1 MKLPNHNK
9 TDYNGYPGLYES
21 VRAKHEKLLA
31 GIDNPD
37 VNISEPPINITEA
50 EGMYKIDFSIPGF
63 KREQIFIEAKGNRLF
78 IEAGN
83 QKEPLNKNEYCR
95 TIEYDY
101 EYIRREVVVPG
112 NVDTNFLSAEYKDG
126 ILSICMF
133 QTQSIIRNNTVE
145 IAVY

>member
-1 MKLPNHNK
+1 MKIPNHNK
-9 TDYNGYPGLYES
+9 TDYPGYPGLYEP
-21 VRAKHEKLLA
+21 VRANH
-31 GIDNPD
+31 
-37 VNISEPPINITEA
+37 PPINITEA

-63 KREQIFIEAKGNRLF
+63 KREQIFIEAKGDRLF

-83 QKEPLNKNEYCR
+83 QKEPPYKKESCR
-95 TIEYDY
+95 SMEYDY

-133 QTQSIIRNNTVE
+133 QTESIIQNDIVE